1 MFDSVLNTSFR
12 LYNFSVICTVTL
24 CYVLYQTHSKCWH
37 IQHSVFQVYADI
49 FNHIQ
54 RYRVLRHIHAYWDI
68 IKAYSGFIQAYSAPC
83 VALAYSWPCHI
94 RSHGIFRIGDF
105 FKNLSNFDQ
114 AYSETCHRAL
124 ISHIQAYSELCATL
138 AYAETLHTRNP
149 GIFRTLL

>member
-68 IKAYSGFIQAYSAPC
+68 IKAYSRFIQAYSAPC

-94 RSHGIFRIGDF
+94 RSQSIFRIGDF

-114 AYSETCHRAL
+114 AYSEPCHRAL

-149 GIFRTLL
+149 GIYRTLL